1 MILLIQ
7 SSNTS
12 QSEQIRN
19 FHQELL
25 HLKDEE
31 IAALL
36 ETTVEDKGK
45 QSDKDNELENL
56 VGKLSHLEIARQT
69 GG

>member
-25 HLKDEE
+25 HEKDEE

-36 ETTVEDKGK
+36 ETTVEEKGK
-45 QSDKDNELENL
+45 QCDRDGELETFIE
-56 VGKLSHLEIARQT
+56 VARQT
-69 GG
+69 GS

>member
-12 QSEQIRN
+12 KSEQIRN

-25 HLKDEE
+25 HEKDEE
-31 IAALL
+31 IAALSV
-36 ETTVEDKGK
+36 TTVEEKGK
-45 QSDKDNELENL
+45 QRDKDNELENFI
-56 VGKLSHLEIARQT
+56 GKLCHI
-69 GG
+69 